1 MEGYVSKDEIKQ
13 YKDLFDN
20 IIFKI
25 RKDIK
30 REGITFT
37 HNLVGSGKRNLIVR
51 HPTKGCDLDYQI
63 LLQKNSKALSPKDI
77 KDRFRILFNK
87 YKPSGYSDCEDS
99 TSALTMK
106 RKDTKLSKIVFSY
119 DIVILRDR
127 DCLEIIRRSA
137 PNEYVWN
144 KLKMMNGFN
153 MRLKQICSSQMWNE
167 LRNRY
172 YKKKIKQMN
181 GETDKKSFQL
191 LNEAVNEV
199 LNYFL
204 NS

>member
-87 YKPSGYSDCEDS
+87 YKPIRV
-99 TSALTMK
+99 SAWL
-106 RKDTKLSKIVFSY
+106 IF
-119 DIVILRDR
+119 I
-127 DCLEIIRRSA
+127 E
-137 PNEYVWN
+137 
-144 KLKMMNGFN
+144 
-153 MRLKQICSSQMWNE
+153 
-167 LRNRY
+167 
-172 YKKKIKQMN
+172 
-181 GETDKKSFQL
+181 
-191 LNEAVNEV
+191 
-199 LNYFL
+199 
-204 NS
+204 